1 MNVINLMKCVSLF
14 AGAGGLDTGFQQA
27 GFEII
32 WANEYDA
39 EIHETYRHNHPNTVL
54 STIDI
59 NKVELKDIPECDG
72 LIGGPPCQSWSC
84 GGAQKGEN
92 DKRGKLFFRF
102 IEILEA
108 KKPNFFLAENVK
120 GILSQK
126 HGDSLK
132 KLLELFDN
140 VGYDVVYK
148 CMNANDY
155 SVPQDRHRVIFIG
168 IRKDLKISF
177 QFPEKVN
184 NKPSLQDVIHDLKDN
199 AVPGLDKNYHNPD
212 TTVVNHEYAI
222 GGFSSRFMS
231 RNRVRT
237 WEEPSFTIPAMAR
250 QVPLHP
256 GAPKMLKVDKDKFE
270 FNQDEINT
278 YRRLTVRE
286 CARIQTFPDTF
297 EFKYKNVVAGYKMIG
312 NAVPVEL
319 GKAIASQIKT
329 YF

>member
-1 MNVINLMKCVSLF
+1 MKCVSLF

-27 GFEII
+27 GFQII

-39 EIHETYRHNHPNTVL
+39 EIHETYRYNHPTTVL

-59 NKVELKDIPECDG
+59 NKVKLEDIPECDG

-84 GGAQKGEN
+84 GGAQKGAD

-102 IEILEA
+102 IDILQA
-108 KKPNFFLAENVK
+108 KKPKFFLAENVK
-120 GILSQK
+120 GILSKK
-126 HGDSLK
+126 HADSLK
-132 KLLELFDN
+132 KLLELFDS

-148 CMNANDY
+148 CVNAADY
-155 SVPQDRHRVIFIG
+155 NVPQDRHRVIFIG

-177 QFPEKVN
+177 EFPEKN
-184 NKPSLQDVIHDLKDN
+184 TNRCSLQDAIYDIKDT
-199 AVPGLDKNYHNPD
+199 AVSGLDKNYHNP
-212 TTVVNHEYAI
+212 VAIMNHEYAI

-231 RNRVRT
+231 RNRVRS
-237 WEEPSFTIPAMAR
+237 WEELSFTIPAMAR

-256 GAPKMLKVDKDKFE
+256 GAPKMSKVDKDIFTFE
-270 FNQDEINT
+270 QDT
-278 YRRLTVRE
+278 PYRRLTVRE
-286 CARIQTFPDTF
+286 CARIQTFPNTF

-319 GKAIASQIKT
+319 GKAIALQIKK

>member
-1 MNVINLMKCVSLF
+1 MKCVSLF
-14 AGAGGLDTGFQQA
+14 AGAGGLDTGFQEA

-39 EIHETYRHNHPNTVL
+39 EIHETYQHNHPNTVL
-54 STIDI
+54 NTLDI
-59 NKVELKDIPECDG
+59 NKVKLEDIPECDG

-84 GGAQKGEN
+84 GGAQKGEH

-108 KKPNFFLAENVK
+108 KKPKFFLAENVK
-120 GILSQK
+120 GILSEK
-126 HGDSLK
+126 HKDSLK

-148 CMNANDY
+148 CVNANDY
-155 SVPQDRHRVIFIG
+155 DVPQDRYRVIFIG
-168 IRKDLKISF
+168 IRKELKISF
-177 QFPEKVN
+177 EFPKEKKT
-184 NKPSLQDVIHDLKDN
+184 KPNLKDVIYDLKDN
-199 AVPGLDKNYHNPD
+199 AVPGLTKNYHNPD
-212 TTVVNHEYAI
+212 ITVINHEYAI

-231 RNRVRT
+231 RNRVRS
-237 WEEPSFTIPAMAR
+237 WEESSFTIPAMAR

-256 GAPKMLKVDKDKFE
+256 GAPKMEKVDKDKFE
-270 FNQDEINT
+270 FDQEKIHT

-297 EFKYKNVVAGYKMIG
+297 EFKYKNVIAGYKMIG